1 MIFCLTFEKTP
12 FIYLIHIGFSVKNPG
27 KWVVL
32 DVLFLEDG

>member
-1 MIFCLTFEKTP
+1 LA
-12 FIYLIHIGFSVKNPG
+12 HIGFSVKNPG

>member
-1 MIFCLTFEKTP
+1 
-12 FIYLIHIGFSVKNPG
+12 LIHIGFSVKNPG